1 MKDFSKAKLNDND
14 KSSDP
19 AENNN
24 CICNNQVYGLTTRT
38 EAIKMFIKY

>member
-24 CICNNQVYGLTTRT
+24 YICNNQGYDLTTRK
-38 EAIKMFIKY
+38 EAIKMFINY